1 MKLRLGFVGGG
12 VNSAVGYTHFV
23 ASQMDGFFEVAAG
36 CFSRDAEKN
45 KETGRLYGLSPD
57 RVYSDLD
64 EMLSVNSGLLD
75 AICILTPTPN
85 HAEMVIQCLNAGFHV
100 ICEKALA
107 TSKEEC
113 RAILEVQQ
121 LTKRFLGVTF
131 NYAGYPM
138 VREMRQMI
146 VSGQLGDVQQVYCE
160 MPQESFAREGASPQ
174 EWRKVDYEIPCVSLD
189 LGVHVHHLATY
200 TTGISEPSNTLVKT
214 ASFASVKN
222 VVDTVALLSDFDAD
236 VLVSMMWGKAVLGP
250 RNGLRI
256 RIFCEGGSL
265 EWNQSNPESLMFATK
280 DGVLRVLDR
289 ACPDLLIANERRYNR
304 FKAGHPAGFIEAF
317 ANLYADF
324 HGALVAEEVP
334 NDIAHFTGET
344 AEKGIAFLQSLVP
357 AAP

>member
-121 LTKRFLGVTF
+121 LTKRFLWVTF

-138 VREMRQMI
+138 VREMRQMV
-146 VSGQLGDVQQVYCE
+146 VSGQLGDVQQVHCE

-174 EWRKVDYEIPCVSLD
+174 AWRKVDYEIPCVSLD

-265 EWNQSNPESLMFATK
+265 EWTQSNPEALMYATT
-280 DGVLRVLDR
+280 DGELRVLDR
-289 ACPDLLIANERRYNR
+289 SCPDLLIANQRRYNR

-324 HGALVAEEVP
+324 HAALVAKEVP